1 MSFFNN
7 IKKVLHFGGNDA
19 KKKKV
24 YNNVRMECDPEEFW
38 DMIGELGDGAYG
50 KVYKAQ
56 HKHTGQLAAAKMCR
70 LDGEDDLSDFMIE
83 IDILS
88 EIKHTNIV
96 ELHEAFQKEQQLWL
110 LIEYC
115 DGGALDSIM
124 TELEKPLNEL
134 QIAYVCQNMCKG
146 LQFLHKSHVIHRDLK
161 AGNVLLTMAG
171 GVKLADFGVSA
182 KNKNTLQKHDT
193 FIGTPYWM
201 APEVVLC
208 ETFRDNPYD
217 YKVDIWSMGITLI
230 EFAQMEPPNHEMSPM
245 RVLLK
250 IQKSDPPKLEQP
262 SKWSKE
268 FNDFLTK
275 ALIKDPQKRP
285 GCEELLKHPFI
296 NCTLDSKPVRDL
308 LLEYKA
314 EVVEED
320 LTDDDPEDNRT
331 SQVPLDIEDDSTS
344 VKSNEVDNK
353 VPEPVQTSPIP
364 TQPETATQ
372 KEKEAKKPT
381 TAEEDRPKTATPA
394 VAASQNEKKQ
404 VDKKEDNQRKP
415 SRDKGKAPPPPP
427 LQTQQSTSSTSSDKS
442 SPLPEKEKEKSP
454 APPPPPIPVAFPTLP
469 TPPSSPITPPDTPPD
484 ASPPRVQDF
493 PPRVQ
498 EEVKPSDSPIP
509 QPSTSEEP
517 APSKI
522 LEKQRSVE
530 KEKVDEI
537 DTTVNVTKPKEDT
550 VVNVEEDKKE
560 PTVNIAEIKKALENH
575 IGKRYSK
582 EKIEQS
588 APLDN
593 DTKVEDVPSD
603 KIGDIVTVTSSNAT
617 TPDDSLNLI
626 MVSTPQSERNK
637 NTSTIT
643 INSNLPDTS
652 NSLASNISQVTV
664 VTTHPPVIIDNSL
677 PPRASSSSPSNNS
690 TSEVVIVANE
700 TNKTHIES
708 SDDEFCPSL
717 DSLEYPPPSEFRDKP
732 LKAKKLDESEVMI
745 TDSSYVINDSGLD
758 VSENNSRLLD
768 TSHVSVVKIDE
779 EKVQVKDST
788 SYLSDK
794 STDYRGSTSDLSNTS
809 SGKTSSTKSEY
820 GDEFKGTHIILDGSN
835 VEKLDGKPKMNGQ
848 VVNASSKE
856 DIYKKPF
863 NGKLYA
869 ESFESAMSDRSHSD
883 CGSVRSNDS
892 HRRPIS
898 GASKSIEQSDIESIS
913 LASQES
919 RGSTE
924 KDEKRFLPNDIEES
938 DDAAVVLRKP
948 PKTKLETIAMQN
960 RKTRKRTRKF
970 VIDGVLITTTTS
982 KVIYGDEDN
991 YNLSDPHSDRKQEL
1005 RELKYLQKQEQKQF
1019 QDLATKE
1026 QIAIEQQDRKFE
1038 QERQNLERTYEN
1050 DLELLSRQQR
1060 LLIERAEAH
1069 QDADLRATSKKI
1081 RAEQERELKQF
1092 RETLKAEL
1100 RLLKYE
1106 IDLLPKERRKNEFKV
1121 KKDKLDAEHLEREK
1135 SFLEK
1140 LNENHETS
1148 LRRLSDSHRE
1158 KIALMERQFLQQK
1171 HQLTRTREAALW
1183 ELEEKHIHEKHQLI
1197 KRQIKEIFILQR
1209 HQMLTRHEKEKE
1221 QIKRRAA
1228 RKEEELLKKQQ
1239 IERRSLPK
1247 RIRAEM
1253 KAREAMFRE
1262 SMRISISG
1270 ANDPDLEKNR
1280 FKEFQEKE
1288 KKRYQAEQQR
1298 FELKHQRQLEELR
1311 AMSDATIKEL
1321 EQLQNEKRKMLLEHE
1336 HLKLKQ
1342 REEAFSVELREWKAK
1357 LKPRKQKLEEDM
1369 YKETCSAKY
1378 ISILP
1383 KIFLPESGSS
1393 STDNVPDTANRPSL
1407 VDDKTPSSVPSSPF
1421 ITEGPRPSWGHQ
1433 RTWSTGIISEKN
1445 FAFRSQS
1452 SKDDSAA

>member
-7 IKKVLHFGGNDA
+7 IKKVLHFGNDA

-268 FNDFLTK
+268 FNDFLIK

-353 VPEPVQTSPIP
+353 VPEPVQPSPIP
-364 TQPETATQ
+364 AQPETATQ

-381 TAEEDRPKTATPA
+381 TAEEDRPKAATPA
-394 VAASQNEKKQ
+394 VVAATQNEKKQ

-493 PPRVQ
+493 PPPRVQ

-522 LEKQRSVE
+522 FEKQRSVE

-537 DTTVNVTKPKEDT
+537 DTTKPKEDT

-560 PTVNIAEIKKALENH
+560 STVNVAEIKKALENH
-575 IGKRYSK
+575 ISKRFSK

-588 APLDN
+588 ASLDN

-603 KIGDIVTVTSSNAT
+603 KMGDIVTVTSSNAT

-652 NSLASNISQVTV
+652 NSLASNISQV
-664 VTTHPPVIIDNSL
+664 
-677 PPRASSSSPSNNS
+677 
-690 TSEVVIVANE
+690 
-700 TNKTHIES
+700 
-708 SDDEFCPSL
+708 
-717 DSLEYPPPSEFRDKP
+717 
-732 LKAKKLDESEVMI
+732 
-745 TDSSYVINDSGLD
+745 
-758 VSENNSRLLD
+758 
-768 TSHVSVVKIDE
+768 
-779 EKVQVKDST
+779 
-788 SYLSDK
+788 
-794 STDYRGSTSDLSNTS
+794 
-809 SGKTSSTKSEY
+809 
-820 GDEFKGTHIILDGSN
+820 
-835 VEKLDGKPKMNGQ
+835 
-848 VVNASSKE
+848 
-856 DIYKKPF
+856 
-863 NGKLYA
+863 GKLLLL
-869 ESFESAMSDRSHSD
+869 SRFDDNLKTVGFINKLWLTFLSHSD

-924 KDEKRFLPNDIEES
+924 KDEKRFLSNDIEDN

-1050 DLELLSRQQR
+1050 DLEMLSRQQR

-1270 ANDPDLEKNR
+1270 AGDPDLEKNR

-1357 LKPRKQKLEEDM
+1357 LKPRKQKLEEDI
-1369 YKETCSAKY
+1369 YKEICSAKY
-1378 ISILP
+1378 INVLP

-1393 STDNVPDTANRPSL
+1393 STDNVPDSSRPSL

-1421 ITEGPRPSWGHQ
+1421 ITESPRPSWGHQ

-1452 SKDDSAA
+1452 SKDDSAKLEEAFAQQLEEQERIYGPITPLALPSDLPEFNSGSKRNSFSSDG

>member
-7 IKKVLHFGGNDA
+7 IKKALHFGGNDA

-24 YNNVRMECDPEEFW
+24 YNNVRMDCDPEEFW

-56 HKHTGQLAAAKMCR
+56 HKHTGELAAAKMCR

-96 ELHEAFQKEQQLWL
+96 ELHEAFQKDQQLWL

-124 TELEKPLNEL
+124 TELEKPLNEQ
-134 QIAYVCQNMCKG
+134 QISYVCQNMCKG
-146 LQFLHKSHVIHRDLK
+146 LQFLHKTHVIHRDLK

-268 FNDFLTK
+268 FNDFLVK

-285 GCEELLKHPFI
+285 TCDDLLKHPFI
-296 NCTLDSKPVRDL
+296 NCTLDSKPIRDL

-314 EVVEED
+314 EVVEEE

-331 SQVPLDIEDDSTS
+331 SQAPLDIEDDSSS
-344 VKSNEVDNK
+344 VNETDNK
-353 VPEPVQTSPIP
+353 AVRSVPSSPLPPLPVVPEKEIQKPPAANEEKAESSASTETP
-364 TQPETATQ
+364 TPQND
-372 KEKEAKKPT
+372 AKP
-381 TAEEDRPKTATPA
+381 P
-394 VAASQNEKKQ
+394 EKK
-404 VDKKEDNQRKP
+404 EEIQRKT

-427 LQTQQSTSSTSSDKS
+427 LQTQQSTSSTSSDK
-442 SPLPEKEKEKSP
+442 EKGP
-454 APPPPPIPVAFPTLP
+454 APPPPVIIPPLP
-469 TPPSSPITPPDTPPD
+469 TPPSSPITPPDTPPG
-484 ASPPRVQDF
+484 SPPQPILPREIPLPDVADARDIPLPLGADAAQDF
-493 PPRVQ
+493 PLPPPANYESSPTTGKREETDDVPR
-498 EEVKPSDSPIP
+498 E
-509 QPSTSEEP
+509 
-517 APSKI
+517 
-522 LEKQRSVE
+522 L
-530 KEKVDEI
+530 
-537 DTTVNVTKPKEDT
+537 
-550 VVNVEEDKKE
+550 
-560 PTVNIAEIKKALENH
+560 AEIKQV
-575 IGKRYSK
+575 I
-582 EKIEQS
+582 EKHFDEML
-588 APLDN
+588 ARDRAR
-593 DTKVEDVPSD
+593 SD
-603 KIGDIVTVTSSNAT
+603 KTGDVVTVTSSSAT
-617 TPDDSLNLI
+617 TPDDSLNFVV
-626 MVSTPQSERNK
+626 VSTPQTEKNK
-637 NTSTIT
+637 NTSMIT
-643 INSNLPDTS
+643 INSNLPDVS

-664 VTTHPPVIIDNSL
+664 VTTHPPVIIDNSV
-677 PPRASSSSPSNNS
+677 PRTSASSPSNSAN
-690 TSEVVIVANE
+690 EVVIVANE
-700 TNKTHIES
+700 NNKTQIES

-732 LKAKKLDESEVMI
+732 FNAKKLDESEVMI

-758 VSENNSRLLD
+758 VSESNSRLLD
-768 TSHVSVVKIDE
+768 TSHVSVVKIDQ

-794 STDYRGSTSDLSNTS
+794 SNDYQGSTSDLSNTS
-809 SGKTSSTKSEY
+809 SGKTGSTKSEY
-820 GDEFKGTHIILDGSN
+820 GDEFRGTHIVLDGSH
-835 VEKLDGKPKMNGQ
+835 ETHEARHKMNGQ
-848 VVNASSKE
+848 IVHSHSRE
-856 DIYKKPF
+856 DIYRRSL
-863 NGKLYA
+863 NGKAYT

-883 CGSVRSNDS
+883 CGSVRSTDS

-898 GASKSIEQSDIESIS
+898 GASKSIEQSDVESMSI
-913 LASQES
+913 ASQES
-919 RGSTE
+919 RGSNE
-924 KDEKRFLPNDIEES
+924 KDDKRSMPTDEG
-938 DDAAVVLRKP
+938 DHAVVLRKP
-948 PKTKLETIAMQN
+948 PKTKQETAAMQI

-982 KVIYGDEDN
+982 KVIYPDEDN
-991 YNLSDPHSDRKQEL
+991 FNLSDPHSDRKQEL

-1019 QDLATKE
+1019 QDLAVKE
-1026 QIAIEQQDRKFE
+1026 QLTIEQQDKKFE
-1038 QERQNLERTYEN
+1038 QEMQNLEKTYEN
-1050 DLELLSRQQR
+1050 DLEMLSRQQR
-1060 LLIERAEAH
+1060 MQIERAEAH

-1081 RAEQERELKQF
+1081 RSEQERDLKQF
-1092 RETLKAEL
+1092 RESLKAEL
-1100 RLLKYE
+1100 RLLKLE
-1106 IDLLPKERRKNEFKV
+1106 VDMLPKERRKTEFKYR
-1121 KKDKLDAEHLEREK
+1121 KDKMDAEHLEREK
-1135 SFLEK
+1135 AFLEK
-1140 LNENHETS
+1140 LNENHESS
-1148 LRRLSDSHRE
+1148 LRRLSDAHRE

-1171 HQLTRTREAALW
+1171 QQLTRTREAALW
-1183 ELEEKHIHEKHQLI
+1183 EIEERHIHEKHQLI

-1228 RKEEELLKKQQ
+1228 RKEEELLKKQS
-1239 IERRSLPK
+1239 IEKRSLPK

-1311 AMSDATIKEL
+1311 AMSDATVKEL

-1336 HLKLKQ
+1336 SLKLKQ
-1342 REEAFSVELREWKAK
+1342 REEAFSVELKEWKAK
-1357 LKPRKQKLEEDM
+1357 LKPRKQKLEEAFAQQLEEQERIYGPVM
-1369 YKETCSAKY
+1369 PLA
-1378 ISILP
+1378 LP
-1383 KIFLPESGSS
+1383 PDLADIHLGSEEQF
-1393 STDNVPDTANRPSL
+1393 STDNLCFFLYIYSNL
-1407 VDDKTPSSVPSSPF
+1407 
-1421 ITEGPRPSWGHQ
+1421 
-1433 RTWSTGIISEKN
+1433 
-1445 FAFRSQS
+1445 
-1452 SKDDSAA
+1452 

>member
-88 EIKHTNIV
+88 EIKHPNIV

-124 TELEKPLNEL
+124 TELEKPLNEV

-182 KNKNTLQKHDT
+182 KNKSTLQKHDT

-268 FNDFLTK
+268 FNDFLAK

-285 GCEELLKHPFI
+285 CCDELLKHAFI

-314 EVVEED
+314 EVVEEE
-320 LTDDDPEDNRT
+320 LTDDDPEHGRKHRKHKELYQRIGGSPGPPLPDIIAEDNRT

-344 VKSNEVDNK
+344 LKSNEVDGK
-353 VPEPVQTSPIP
+353 VLESISTTPPHIQTEIIEKDKEFKKPVFIEDDKQTPITSAIP
-364 TQPETATQ
+364 TSHT
-372 KEKEAKKPT
+372 
-381 TAEEDRPKTATPA
+381 D
-394 VAASQNEKKQ
+394 KKQ
-404 VDKKEDNQRKP
+404 VDKKEETQRKT

-427 LQTQQSTSSTSSDKS
+427 LQTQRSTSSTSSDKE
-442 SPLPEKEKEKSP
+442 SPLPEKEKSP
-454 APPPPPIPVAFPTLP
+454 APLPPPLPVALSTLP
-469 TPPSSPITPPDTPPD
+469 TPPSSPITPPDSPLE
-484 ASPPRVQDF
+484 ASPLHVHNF
-493 PPRVQ
+493 PPNVQ
-498 EEVKPSDSPIP
+498 EVVRTKEDELSIQLPSSEKA
-509 QPSTSEEP
+509 STSTTLQEVT
-517 APSKI
+517 S
-522 LEKQRSVE
+522 R
-530 KEKVDEI
+530 EKVKSDEI
-537 DTTVNVTKPKEDT
+537 DN
-550 VVNVEEDKKE
+550 
-560 PTVNIAEIKKALENH
+560 TVNISKIKQALENH
-575 IGKRYSK
+575 ITKRLSR
-582 EKIEQS
+582 EKDEKTT
-588 APLDN
+588 PLDN
-593 DTKVEDVPSD
+593 DKLVDMPLD
-603 KIGDIVTVTSSNAT
+603 KIGDIVTVTSSNTT
-617 TPDDSLNLI
+617 TPDDSLHLVV
-626 MVSTPQSERNK
+626 VSTPQSERNK
-637 NTSTIT
+637 NMSTIT

-677 PPRASSSSPSNNS
+677 PPRASSSSPSNS

-700 TNKTHIES
+700 TNKTQIES

-732 LKAKKLDESEVMI
+732 LKVKKLDESEVMI

-758 VSENNSRLLD
+758 VSEENSKLLD

-794 STDYRGSTSDLSNTS
+794 SADYRGSTSDLSNTS
-809 SGKTSSTKSEY
+809 SGKTGSTKSDY
-820 GDEFKGTHIILDGSN
+820 GDEYKGTHIILDGSN
-835 VEKLDGKPKMNGQ
+835 SEMLDSKPRMNGQ
-848 VVNASSKE
+848 VIHSHSRE
-856 DIYKKPF
+856 DIYKKSL
-863 NGKLYA
+863 NGKMYA

-919 RGSTE
+919 RGSNE
-924 KDEKRFLPNDIEES
+924 KDDKRYLSNDLDEN
-938 DDAAVVLRKP
+938 DDNAVVLRKP
-948 PKTKLETIAMQN
+948 PKSKLETIAMQN

-970 VIDGVLITTTTS
+970 IIDGVLITTTTS
-982 KVIYGDEDN
+982 KVIYGDEEN

-1026 QIAIEQQDRKFE
+1026 QLAIEQQDRKFE

-1050 DLELLSRQQR
+1050 DLEMLSKQQR
-1060 LLIERAEAH
+1060 LQIERAEAQ

-1081 RAEQERELKQF
+1081 RAEQERDLKQF
-1092 RETLKAEL
+1092 RESLKAEL

-1106 IDLLPKERRKNEFKV
+1106 IDMLPKERRKNEFKV
-1121 KKDKLDAEHLEREK
+1121 RKDKMDAEHLEREK

-1140 LNENHETS
+1140 LNENHESS

-1239 IERRSLPK
+1239 IEKRSLPK

-1270 ANDPDLEKNR
+1270 TSDPDLEKNR

-1342 REEAFSVELREWKAK
+1342 REEAFSIELKDWKGK
-1357 LKPRKQKLEEDM
+1357 LKPRKQKLEEAFAQQLEEQERI
-1369 YKETCSAKY
+1369 YGPVTPLV
-1378 ISILP
+1378 LP
-1383 KIFLPESGSS
+1383 TDLPDFNSGSKRS
-1393 STDNVPDTANRPSL
+1393 SF
-1407 VDDKTPSSVPSSPF
+1407 SSD
-1421 ITEGPRPSWGHQ
+1421 G
-1433 RTWSTGIISEKN
+1433 
-1445 FAFRSQS
+1445 
-1452 SKDDSAA
+1452 

>member
-24 YNNVRMECDPEEFW
+24 FSNVRMECDPEEFW
-38 DMIGELGDGAYG
+38 DLIGELGDGAYG

-56 HKHTGQLAAAKMCR
+56 HKNTGQLAAAKMCR

-88 EIKHTNIV
+88 EIKHSNIV
-96 ELHEAFQKEQQLWL
+96 QLHEAFQKEQQLWL

-115 DGGALDSIM
+115 DGGAVDSIM
-124 TELEKPLNEL
+124 TELEKPLNEY

-146 LQFLHKSHVIHRDLK
+146 LHFLHKSHVIHRDLK

-182 KNKNTLQKHDT
+182 KNKSTLQKHDT

-217 YKVDIWSMGITLI
+217 YKVDIWSMGVTLI

-268 FNDFLTK
+268 FNDFLTI

-285 GCEELLKHPFI
+285 NCDELLKHPFI
-296 NCTLDSKPVRDL
+296 NCTLDSKPIRDL

-314 EVVEED
+314 EVVEEE
-320 LTDDDPEDNRT
+320 LTDDDPERGKKHRKHKELYQRIGGSPGPPLPDSNAEDHRA

-344 VKSNEVDNK
+344 LKSNDVDSK
-353 VPEPVQTSPIP
+353 VPEPVPVPTLPAPVEASDIKKDKDKTLNAEEER
-364 TQPETATQ
+364 TQPV
-372 KEKEAKKPT
+372 
-381 TAEEDRPKTATPA
+381 PA
-394 VAASQNEKKQ
+394 APVVLPPQNDKKQ
-404 VDKKEDNQRKP
+404 VDKKEEGPRKI
-415 SRDKGKAPPPPP
+415 SRDKGKAPPPPHT
-427 LQTQQSTSSTSSDKS
+427 LQTQRSTGSTSSDKATT
-442 SPLPEKEKEKSP
+442 PTEKSP
-454 APPPPPIPVAFPTLP
+454 PAPLPPFVLPTLP

-484 ASPPRVQDF
+484 ASPPRVQV
-493 PPRVQ
+493 PQPVQ
-498 EEVKPSDSPIP
+498 KIDDDRIRDVALAEPST
-509 QPSTSEEP
+509 PSTS
-517 APSKI
+517 
-522 LEKQRSVE
+522 
-530 KEKVDEI
+530 
-537 DTTVNVTKPKEDT
+537 TKRKEDEMDAC
-550 VVNVEEDKKE
+550 VSVSD
-560 PTVNIAEIKKALENH
+560 IKRALENQFA
-575 IGKRYSK
+575 KK
-582 EKIEQS
+582 LAQEKPS
-588 APLDN
+588 ASV
-593 DTKVEDVPSD
+593 KA
-603 KIGDIVTVTSSNAT
+603 GDFITVTSSTAT
-617 TPDDSLNLI
+617 TPDDSLNLVV
-626 MVSTPQSERNK
+626 VSAAPSERTK

-677 PPRASSSSPSNNS
+677 PPRASSSSPSNS
-690 TSEVVIVANE
+690 GSVVIVANE
-700 TNKTHIES
+700 TNKTRIED

-732 LKAKKLDESEVMI
+732 SKAKKLDESEVMI
-745 TDSSYVINDSGLD
+745 TESSYVIDDSGLD
-758 VSENNSRLLD
+758 NSEENSRLLD
-768 TSHVSVVKIDE
+768 TSHVSVVRIDE

-809 SGKTSSTKSEY
+809 SGKTGSTKSDY
-820 GDEFKGTHIILDGSN
+820 GDEFRGTHIVLDGSN
-835 VEKLDGKPKMNGQ
+835 VETHEMKPKMNGQ
-848 VVNASSKE
+848 VAHAHSRE
-856 DIYKKPF
+856 DIYKKPL
-863 NGKLYA
+863 NGKPYA

-919 RGSTE
+919 RGSVE
-924 KDEKRFLPNDIEES
+924 KDDKRSTNDADENG
-938 DDAAVVLRKP
+938 DNTVVLRKH
-948 PKTKLETIAMQN
+948 PKSKIELLAN
-960 RKTRKRTRKF
+960 ASRKTRKRTRKF

-982 KVIYGDEDN
+982 KVICGDEDN
-991 YNLSDPHSDRKQEL
+991 YNLSDAHTDRKQEL

-1026 QIAIEQQDRKFE
+1026 QVAIEQQDRKFE

-1050 DLELLSRQQR
+1050 DLEMLSRQQR
-1060 LLIERAEAH
+1060 LQIDRAEAH

-1081 RAEQERELKQF
+1081 RAEQERDLKQF
-1092 RETLKAEL
+1092 RESLKSEM

-1106 IDLLPKERRKNEFKV
+1106 VDMLPKERRKHEFKIR
-1121 KKDKLDAEHLEREK
+1121 KDKMDAEHLEREK

-1239 IERRSLPK
+1239 IEKRSLPK

-1253 KAREAMFRE
+1253 KARELMFRE
-1262 SMRISISG
+1262 SMRISITG
-1270 ANDPDLEKNR
+1270 AGDPELEKNK

-1298 FELKHQRQLEELR
+1298 FDLKHQRQLEELR

-1336 HLKLKQ
+1336 QLKIKQ
-1342 REEAFSVELREWKAK
+1342 REEAFSIELKEWKGK
-1357 LKPRKQKLEEDM
+1357 LKPRKQKIEEQLFN
-1369 YKETCSAKY
+1369 EIRSAKFL
-1378 ISILP
+1378 SHLP
-1383 KIFLPESGSS
+1383 KISFPEPGSS
-1393 STDNVPDTANRPSL
+1393 STDGNVAALEPGDVAGTA
-1407 VDDKTPSSVPSSPF
+1407 SSVPSSPYVA
-1421 ITEGPRPSWGHQ
+1421 ENRRPSWGHQ
-1433 RTWSTGIISEKN
+1433 RTWSTGIITEKN
-1445 FAFRSQS
+1445 FTPPGFGS
-1452 SKDDSAA
+1452 SKDDSNA

>member
-24 YNNVRMECDPEEFW
+24 YNNVRMDCDPEEFW

-56 HKHTGQLAAAKMCR
+56 HKHTGELAAAKMCR

-124 TELEKPLNEL
+124 TELEKPLNEP

-161 AGNVLLTMAG
+161 AGNVLLTMSG

-268 FNDFLTK
+268 FNDFLVK

-285 GCEELLKHPFI
+285 SCEDLLKHPFI
-296 NCTLDSKPVRDL
+296 NCTLDSKPIRDL

-314 EVVEED
+314 EVVEEE

-331 SQVPLDIEDDSTS
+331 SQVPLDIEDDNSS
-344 VKSNEVDNK
+344 VNETDSKASLSVPSSPLPPIPV
-353 VPEPVQTSPIP
+353 VPEKEIQKPILP
-364 TQPETATQ
+364 NEENA
-372 KEKEAKKPT
+372 ESST
-381 TAEEDRPKTATPA
+381 TAVET
-394 VAASQNEKKQ
+394 SQNNVKTSEKKEE
-404 VDKKEDNQRKP
+404 VQRKT

-427 LQTQQSTSSTSSDKS
+427 LQTQLSTSSTSSDK
-442 SPLPEKEKEKSP
+442 EKGP
-454 APPPPPIPVAFPTLP
+454 APPPPIIPPLP
-469 TPPSSPITPPDTPPD
+469 TPPSSPITPSDTPPVMPAVVSD
-484 ASPPRVQDF
+484 TQVHNLNLKQNNNEIVQSIPLPP
-493 PPRVQ
+493 P
-498 EEVKPSDSPIP
+498 
-509 QPSTSEEP
+509 
-517 APSKI
+517 
-522 LEKQRSVE
+522 
-530 KEKVDEI
+530 VDY
-537 DTTVNVTKPKEDT
+537 NSSPKE
-550 VVNVEEDKKE
+550 NVRHDETDDINM
-560 PTVNIAEIKKALENH
+560 NISEIKQVIEEKLGEMLSHDKA
-575 IGKRYSK
+575 KS
-582 EKIEQS
+582 EK
-588 APLDN
+588 LR
-593 DTKVEDVPSD
+593 DV
-603 KIGDIVTVTSSNAT
+603 VTVTSSNAT
-617 TPDDSLNLI
+617 TPDDSLNFVV
-626 MVSTPQSERNK
+626 MPSAQSEKNK
-637 NTSTIT
+637 NTSMIT
-643 INSNLPDTS
+643 INSNMPDTS
-652 NSLASNISQVTV
+652 NSLASNVTV
-664 VTTHPPVIIDNSL
+664 VTTHPPVIIDNSI
-677 PPRASSSSPSNNS
+677 PTRTSSSSPSNSAN
-690 TSEVVIVANE
+690 EVVIVANE
-700 TNKTHIES
+700 NNKTHIES
-708 SDDEFCPSL
+708 SDEEFCPSL

-732 LKAKKLDESEVMI
+732 FNAKKLDESEVMI
-745 TDSSYVINDSGLD
+745 TDSSYVINDSGLE

-794 STDYRGSTSDLSNTS
+794 SNDYQGSTSDLSNTS
-809 SGKTSSTKSEY
+809 SGKTGSTKSEY
-820 GDEFKGTHIILDGSN
+820 GDEYRGTHIILDGPQEMQEN
-835 VEKLDGKPKMNGQ
+835 KHKMNGQ
-848 VVNASSKE
+848 IVHSHSRE
-856 DIYKKPF
+856 DIYRRSL
-863 NGKLYA
+863 NGKSYS

-898 GASKSIEQSDIESIS
+898 VASKSIEQSDVENISI
-913 LASQES
+913 ASQES
-919 RGSTE
+919 RGSNE
-924 KDEKRFLPNDIEES
+924 KDDKRIMS
-938 DDAAVVLRKP
+938 ADDDNAVVLRKP
-948 PKTKLETIAMQN
+948 PKTKQETAAMQI

-982 KVIYGDEDN
+982 KVIYSDEDN

-1026 QIAIEQQDRKFE
+1026 QLTIEQQDKKFE
-1038 QERQNLERTYEN
+1038 QEMQNLERTYEN
-1050 DLELLSRQQR
+1050 DLEMLSRQQR
-1060 LLIERAEAH
+1060 MQIERAEAH

-1081 RAEQERELKQF
+1081 RSEQERDLKQF
-1092 RETLKAEL
+1092 RESLKAEL

-1106 IDLLPKERRKNEFKV
+1106 VDMLPKERRKTEFKIR
-1121 KKDKLDAEHLEREK
+1121 KDKMDAEHLEREK
-1135 SFLEK
+1135 AFLEK

-1148 LRRLSDSHRE
+1148 LRRLSDAHRE

-1171 HQLTRTREAALW
+1171 QQLTRTREAALW
-1183 ELEEKHIHEKHQLI
+1183 EIEERHIHEKHQLI

-1221 QIKRRAA
+1221 QIKRRAS

-1247 RIRAEM
+1247 RIRTEM

-1270 ANDPDLEKNR
+1270 ANDPDMEKNR

-1311 AMSDATIKEL
+1311 AMSDATVKEL

-1336 HLKLKQ
+1336 SMKLKQ
-1342 REEAFSVELREWKAK
+1342 REEAFSIELKEWKAK
-1357 LKPRKQKLEEDM
+1357 LKPRKQKLEEQL
-1369 YKETCSAKY
+1369 YKEMRSAKY
-1378 ISILP
+1378 LGYLP
-1383 KIFLPESGSS
+1383 KVLFPDPGSS
-1393 STDNVPDTANRPSL
+1393 STDTVSES
-1407 VDDKTPSSVPSSPF
+1407 VEKSSSSVPSSPF
-1421 ITEGPRPSWGHQ
+1421 MLKNRRSAWGHQ
-1433 RTWSTGIISEKN
+1433 RTWSTDGAPSHNI
-1445 FAFRSQS
+1445 AFS
-1452 SKDDSAA
+1452 SFEHEEDSVA